1 MPINTDLIGYET
13 KKVETLVLEEKVIEY
28 LSAINSTNNYY
39 SLNNVAPPIFNVV
52 QEISLLESIWKM
64 PELYGSK
71 EEMEQSVLMLVHG
84 EQNMVFNKL
93 LSFNIKVFSQAK
105 IDSIVQKGSNYI
117 LKLSV
122 THLDDNNNQ
131 LGSSTW
137 TLFIRATESDIVKTE
152 KPKNIQKKQLSQ
164 TVERIPINSKSFKIG
179 DDITHKY
186 SKASNDFNPIHI
198 DEKTAKK
205 AGLSGIIVHG
215 LCTMAMTMEK
225 LISMNISDDPS
236 KLKSISL
243 RFSSPVY
250 PGDKLTVKTFDT
262 DEKNKFNFEV
272 ENQSNVKVIKNGS
285 FGVID

>member
-13 KKVETLVLEEKVIEY
+13 EKVEAVILEEKVKEY

-39 SLNNVAPPIFNVV
+39 YLNNVAPPIFNVV

-84 EQNMVFNKL
+84 EQNMIFNKL

-122 THLDDNNNQ
+122 IHLDDYSNQ

-137 TLFIRATESDIVKTE
+137 TLFIRAAESDIVNRKA
-152 KPKNIQKKQLSQ
+152 QKYTK
-164 TVERIPINSKSFKIG
+164 
-179 DDITHKY
+179 
-186 SKASNDFNPIHI
+186 
-198 DEKTAKK
+198 KTA
-205 AGLSGIIVHG
+205 
-215 LCTMAMTMEK
+215 T
-225 LISMNISDDPS
+225 
-236 KLKSISL
+236 
-243 RFSSPVY
+243 
-250 PGDKLTVKTFDT
+250 
-262 DEKNKFNFEV
+262 
-272 ENQSNVKVIKNGS
+272 SN
-285 FGVID
+285 

>member
-13 KKVETLVLEEKVIEY
+13 KRVETLILEEKVKEY

-64 PELYGSK
+64 PELFMGQK

-84 EQNMVFNKL
+84 EQNMIFNKL

-122 THLDDNNNQ
+122 THLDDNSNQ

-137 TLFIRATESDIVKTE
+137 TLFIRAAESDIVKTE
-152 KPKNIQKKQLSQ
+152 KPKISKK
-164 TVERIPINSKSFKIG
+164 TVS
-179 DDITHKY
+179 
-186 SKASNDFNPIHI
+186 SN
-198 DEKTAKK
+198 
-205 AGLSGIIVHG
+205 
-215 LCTMAMTMEK
+215 
-225 LISMNISDDPS
+225 
-236 KLKSISL
+236 
-243 RFSSPVY
+243 
-250 PGDKLTVKTFDT
+250 
-262 DEKNKFNFEV
+262 
-272 ENQSNVKVIKNGS
+272 
-285 FGVID
+285 